1 MKENKSF
8 LLIAVAFALT
18 MGFYTAFGNLIGTIF
33 TPFHMTAHDIAMTGL
48 YLLGSGVVGA
58 MLIATWVDRSN
69 TYKMTTIVL
78 GLANVIFLGIMNQ
91 TLYHLSEDR
100 TLFLLSACFMGFTSV
115 AYIPL
120 TLAFAAELTFPL

>member
-1 MKENKSF
+1 MKGNKSF

-69 TYKMTTIVL
+69 TYKLTTVVL
-78 GLANVIFLGIMNQ
+78 GLANVIFLGIMN
-91 TLYHLSEDR
+91 
-100 TLFLLSACFMGFTSV
+100 
-115 AYIPL
+115 
-120 TLAFAAELTFPL
+120 